1 MKKISLLAILAIALL
16 VSSCKKEEDKQETT
30 QQEEEVSS
38 FVGRWMTEDGGYYE
52 VYNDDGTGKF
62 WTPADD
68 VQEEEAQTFTWEMD
82 PSNPKVFIQYHKMEI
97 GDGIVPQVCNI
108 LKLTETRFVYNNEG
122 LRAEYNLIRVQ

>member
-1 MKKISLLAILAIALL
+1 MKKYGLLAILVIALL
-16 VSSCKKEEDKQETT
+16 ATSCKKEEDKQETP
-30 QQEEEVSS
+30 QQEEVLT

-108 LKLTETRFVYNNEG
+108 LELTKTKFRYNNEG